1 MFFESFPLDLL
12 IHLTQVPDFRPAA
25 ARDCRWPDY
34 ADKLHPRGMR
44 ASRIEIGKVPF
55 LRPEHVIPALLK
67 N

>member
-25 ARDCRWPDY
+25 AKDCRQPDY
-34 ADKLHPRGMR
+34 ADKFHPRGMH
-44 ASRIEIGKVPF
+44 ASHPETGSPPF
-55 LRPEHVIPALLK
+55 PRPEHVIPALLK